1 MNTLRRSS
9 RKSSAVSKFLSRVAL
24 GAALCAPLL
33 AVGTAAGKSAAN
45 ADGNPAD
52 AQKAADKSTGK
63 AKGGHRHS
71 APQPA
76 SKLHYLRVGKGP
88 TVVFLHGLGGDL
100 SSWIEEAQRL
110 EKTHTV
116 VLFDLPGHGASA
128 VPPQGIDLVDIGRE
142 IALVL
147 ANEKLAPATIV
158 GHSLG
163 AVLAGYVALADKTV
177 VRSVVMV
184 DSLVDPYP
192 IPRDA
197 RAKLRTKLSANPAQA
212 LREFFGAGTR
222 DAAQL
227 DKIVAAA
234 VRVPPKVLMGY
245 LDFACERDDLAE
257 RIAEIKVPVH
267 AMASPVMT
275 AGKSDPAAVQAS
287 LGQAGFN
294 GLADFSFDYIEGAKH
309 WPHWDQPDAFHA
321 MLSKFLA
328 RVEGTPAGRSVAK
341 VPGRSKN

>member
-1 MNTLRRSS
+1 MNTLRRSNG
-9 RKSSAVSKFLSRVAL
+9 KSSAVWNLLARLSL
-24 GAALCAPLL
+24 GAALGGLVLVA
-33 AVGTAAGKSAAN
+33 GSAAGKSAA
-45 ADGNPAD
+45 PA
-52 AQKAADKSTGK
+52 AGTVASPAAGPEKSKSGRRSST
-63 AKGGHRHS
+63 
-71 APQPA
+71 PQPS

-88 TVVFLHGLGGDL
+88 AVVFLHGLGGDL

-116 VLFDLPGHGASA
+116 VLVDLPGHGASP

-192 IPRDA
+192 IPREA
-197 RAKLRTKLSANPAQA
+197 RAKLRGKLGTNPAQA
-212 LREFFGAGTR
+212 LREFFGSGTR

-234 VRVPPKVLMGY
+234 VRVTPKVLMGY

-275 AGKSDPAAVQAS
+275 QGKSDPAGVQAA
-287 LGQAGFN
+287 LTQAGFN
-294 GLADFSFDYIEGAKH
+294 GLADFSFDYIEGSKH

-328 RVEGTPAGRSVAK
+328 RVEGTPSGRAVAG

>member
-9 RKSSAVSKFLSRVAL
+9 RKSSAVWQLLSRVTL
-24 GAALCAPLL
+24 GAALCVPLL
-33 AVGTAAGKSAAN
+33 TGTAAIGKTSATPGGAT
-45 ADGNPAD
+45 AEA
-52 AQKAADKSTGK
+52 KS
-63 AKGGHRHS
+63 GHRRA

-88 TVVFLHGLGGDL
+88 AVVFLHGLGGDL
-100 SSWIEEAQRL
+100 SSWVEEAQRL

-116 VLFDLPGHGASA
+116 VLVDLPGHGASA
-128 VPPQGIDLVDIGRE
+128 VPPQGIDLVDVGRE
-142 IALVL
+142 IALIL

-163 AVLAGYVALADKTV
+163 AVVAGYTALADKTV

-197 RAKLRTKLSANPAQA
+197 RAKLRTKLNANPAQA
-212 LREFFGAGTR
+212 LREFFGAGSR

-234 VRVPPKVLMGY
+234 VRVSPKVLMGY

-275 AGKSDPAAVQAS
+275 QGKSDPAAVQQS
-287 LGQAGFN
+287 LTQAGFN
-294 GLADFSFDYIEGAKH
+294 GLADFTFDYIEGSKH

-328 RVEGTPAGRSVAK
+328 RVEGTPAGRAVAGA
-341 VPGRSKN
+341 PARRKN